1 MGAKKIKKKK
11 AGQCDMS
18 MLKSMIHSS
27 AEFEYVSRDS
37 AIPVRRDRDEA

>member
-1 MGAKKIKKKK
+1 
-11 AGQCDMS
+11 MS

-37 AIPVRRDRDEA
+37 GIHIRCDCDEA